1 MHAESLPRRWYV
13 GIRFIL
19 LSLAALSLLAGVSVA
34 SAALSAWWRDGGWLE
49 PTNLWVGL
57 VCGLVASLFVAVFH
71 LRKESSTLAV
81 GSHEQFLGDAQR
93 LLREM
98 GYEVTSRRADFLDT
112 RPGFHAILFGPGVQV
127 ALEAGHA
134 RITGPK
140 YSVERLRMNLRM
152 RQQLSRVQHA
162 LVKNQANEP
171 KLKRVELKM
180 RVTPEQLAQVQTH
193 VLASLA
199 KEADVVC
206 EVSVLAQSDEG
217 IRQSTVEVQVR
228 DWLDRQ
234 GIPCELHK
242 DFIKI
247 VELARE

>member
-1 MHAESLPRRWYV
+1 MHADSPPRRWYV
-13 GIRFIL
+13 GVRFVL
-19 LSLAALSLLAGVSVA
+19 LSLAALGLLVSVSLA
-34 SAALSAWWRDGGWLE
+34 SAALLAWWRDDGWRE
-49 PTNLWVGL
+49 PGNLWVGL
-57 VCGLVASLFVAVFH
+57 VCGLIAALFVAVFH
-71 LRKESSTLAV
+71 LRKESSTMAV
-81 GSHEQFLGDAQR
+81 GSHEQFMGDAQR

-98 GYEVTSRRADFLDT
+98 GYEVTDRRDDFLDT
-112 RPGFHAILFGPGVQV
+112 RPGFHALLFGPGVQIAV
-127 ALEAGHA
+127 EAGHA

-152 RQQLSRVQHA
+152 RQQLSRVHVA
-162 LVKNQANEP
+162 LQKSQANEP

-180 RVTPEQLAQVQTH
+180 RVTPEQLAQVQAN
-193 VLASLA
+193 VLAALA

-217 IRQSTVEVQVR
+217 IRQSTIEVQVR
-228 DWLDRQ
+228 DWLDQQ

-247 VELARE
+247 AEYARD